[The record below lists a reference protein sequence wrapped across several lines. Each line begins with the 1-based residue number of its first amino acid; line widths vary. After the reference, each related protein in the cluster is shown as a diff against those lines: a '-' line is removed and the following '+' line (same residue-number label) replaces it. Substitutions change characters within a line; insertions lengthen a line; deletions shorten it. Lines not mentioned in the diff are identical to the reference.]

1 MKFEIHNAQGQQSY
15 YWRAVADNGR
25 VLASSETYYNK
36 SDAQAAINTVKREAA
51 TAQTVDLT
59 RSAARRY

>member
-1 MKFEIHNAQGQQSY
+1 SY